1 MKSKVL
7 TALLSVL
14 LAFTLWSYVITV
26 EQPESEETFY
36 NVPVVLDGGTIL
48 SERSLM
54 ITSETNLTVTLKLS
68 GNRSDLN
75 KLRSSD
81 ITVLADLTKIYE
93 AGEKSLAYDI
103 SFPGD
108 VQNSAIEV
116 VSREPDNITLTVVEW
131 ASKEIPVEVEFL
143 GSVPEDYV
151 ADKQDMVLD
160 ADSVAITGPKEV
172 VDRIAKAVVCPDLTG
187 RTETF
192 TESYRYTLCDA
203 ADQPVEDV
211 SAITTNQGEIGIT
224 LGIQKVQDVA
234 LTYQVI
240 DGGGLTAEDV
250 TISMEYQSITVAGST
265 ADLAGLTEVFLGV
278 IDLGTM
284 TENGVLTFNVALP
297 EGVSNLSGINE
308 ITVAV
313 TLPEVETRSYT
324 VTNFQQRNV
333 PAGKTAQILAQRLE
347 VKVRGMGPILDSLEA
362 ENIIALV
369 DFTGAE
375 NGRAKFDV
383 EIQITGVENVGAVGV
398 YTVYAEV
405 SDTVSAGTGV
415 QDAEPPEAV
424 A

>member
-7 TALLSVL
+7 TALLAVVISF
-14 LAFTLWSYVITV
+14 ALWSYVITV

-36 NVPVVLDGGTIL
+36 NVPVVLDGGAVL
-48 SERSLM
+48 DERGLM

-93 AGEKSLAYDI
+93 AGEKSLSYDI

-108 VQNSAIEV
+108 VQNNAIEV
-116 VSREPDNITLTVVEW
+116 VSREPANITLTVVEW

-151 ADKQDMVLD
+151 ADKKDMVLD
-160 ADSVAITGPKEV
+160 ETVVTITGPRAV
-172 VDRIAKAVVCPDLTG
+172 VDQVTKAVVYPDLTG

-192 TESYRYTLCDA
+192 SESYRYTLCDA
-203 ADQPVEDV
+203 QDQPVEDV
-211 SAITTNQGEIGIT
+211 SGMTTNKGGVRVT
-224 LGIQKVQDVA
+224 VSIQKVQDVK

-240 DGGGLTAEDV
+240 DGGGLTAGDV
-250 TISMEYQSITVAGST
+250 RISLEYPSITVAGTT
-265 ADLAGLTEVFLGV
+265 AALEGLTEISLGT
-278 IDLGTM
+278 IDLGKI
-284 TENGVLTFNVALP
+284 TENTVLSFAVMLP

-308 ITVAV
+308 ITAAV
-313 TLPEVETRSYT
+313 TLPEMEIRSYT
-324 VTNFQQRNV
+324 VTNFQPQNV

-347 VKVRGMGPILDSLEA
+347 VKIRGMGPILDNLPP
-362 ENIIALV
+362 ENIVAVV
-369 DFTGAE
+369 DFAGAE

-383 EIQITGVENVGAVGV
+383 QIQINGVENVGAVGV

-405 SDTVSAGTGV
+405 SDAAPVDIGV
-415 QDAEPPEAV
+415 LDTQTPETA